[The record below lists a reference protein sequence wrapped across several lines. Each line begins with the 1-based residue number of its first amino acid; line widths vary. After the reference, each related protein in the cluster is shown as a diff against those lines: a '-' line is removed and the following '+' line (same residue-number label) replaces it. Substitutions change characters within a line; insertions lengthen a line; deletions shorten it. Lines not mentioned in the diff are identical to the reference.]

1 MQLSSTR
8 ILARIWGWKHTV
20 GFPTFL
26 RRQPGETC
34 LPSCLKLQGESRG
47 VGCKKPRWN
56 PALTAEVWGC
66 LFSVLVWRGEER
78 SGSRRGLGGVGRSFV
93 FFFCFFSGKA
103 MQKTRGLKTLQQT
116 GDGAKK
122 PPRARSL
129 PQFPP
134 ALTSWGMSFAFFF
147 PPHRVPGRCW
157 DFFLLP
163 PARGPRQ
170 PGCSSA
176 LPYEHSPGVLRLSAK
191 SCYLGLRC
199 YRADIPSH

>member
-1 MQLSSTR
+1 M
-8 ILARIWGWKHTV
+8 
-20 GFPTFL
+20 GFATFL
-26 RRQPGETC
+26 RRQPGEIC

-66 LFSVLVWRGEER
+66 LFSVLVWQGEER
-78 SGSRRGLGGVGRSFV
+78 SGSRRGLGGVGRSF
-93 FFFCFFSGKA
+93 FFFFFAGKA
-103 MQKTRGLKTLQQT
+103 MKKTRGLKTLQQT
-116 GDGAKK
+116 RDGAKK

-134 ALTSWGMSFAFFF
+134 ALTSWGMSLAFFF
-147 PPHRVPGRCW
+147 HPIGCQGSAGIFSHCPQ
-157 DFFLLP
+157 
-163 PARGPRQ
+163 PAAPRQ

-176 LPYEHSPGVLRLSAK
+176 ALPCEHSPGVLRLSAK

-199 YRADIPSH
+199 YHADIPSH